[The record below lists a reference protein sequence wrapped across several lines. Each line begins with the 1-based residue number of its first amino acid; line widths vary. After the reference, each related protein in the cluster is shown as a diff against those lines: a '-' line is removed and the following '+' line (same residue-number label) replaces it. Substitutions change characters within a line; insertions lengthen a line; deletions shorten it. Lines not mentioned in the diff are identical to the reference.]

1 MKNKYQKLIATKGE
15 AKAIVFASKPKAKI
29 LVKKDAK
36 KLTKRQN
43 KNTMK
48 PNCKSTLTQ
57 NAPFFCAFTK
67 FGKKLCPKA
76 PSAKILLKKA
86 GILSATKKISL

>member
-15 AKAIVFASKPKAKI
+15 AKAMVSSSKPKAKI
-29 LVKKDAK
+29 FVKNEAK

-43 KNTMK
+43 KKTMK

-57 NAPFFCAFTK
+57 NAPFFCALTK

-76 PSAKILLKKA
+76 PSAKMRLKKA
-86 GILSATKKISL
+86 GILRATKKMSL